1 MSEKRTQLQERY
13 ELKEVLGRGGMGVVY
28 KAYDSLMRRDVALK
42 TILDIDNTT
51 TMALFYK
58 EWSVLATM
66 VHPNVISIYDIG
78 EFDVDGTKK
87 PFFVMPLLPGG
98 TLEQLIKDGSPR
110 LSVTGVIDIIDQAC
124 RGLHAAH
131 EQGLVHRDVKPSNIF
146 VMDDNSVKI
155 IDFGVAREMSGQ
167 SRTTLKGTLSY
178 MSPEQLELKP
188 PTPVSDL
195 FSLAVVTFEA
205 LTRRRPFQGST
216 ESEVA
221 EAIRTYSPPPVSE
234 INHEVS
240 YAVSQVVHKAM
251 AKQPWHRFP
260 NMREYGEAL
269 QKALRGEP
277 LEYFDSAKIKPRLER
292 AAKGFAEGEY
302 AFASDVLSELEA
314 EGHMDQEIHLLRGQ
328 VDQAMRQTRIR
339 QMLESARRFFE
350 AGEYPLALRK
360 IQEALELDPGDSSA
374 LALKN
379 QVEKERR
386 ERKISEWITLARQHI
401 DNQAF
406 RQAREAL
413 DNVLQ
418 VKPNETDA
426 LGLIAELAR
435 REQEVSHTREEKS
448 RLYQAAVQ
456 AWEKGEVT
464 SAMSKLE
471 NLVALEK
478 DSPEADTGRSGTY
491 HNFYNQVHSEHNAI
505 KNAYD
510 EARGNLA
517 DENFEAALAICKQ
530 YLIKYPNHALFQSL
544 KFDIEERQRQKLSSV
559 IAGTDRRA
567 EEEPDLDRRVAI
579 LQDALK
585 AYPGEPHFDRAL
597 RLVRDKRDLV
607 NSIVAK
613 AGFFEERGQ
622 FNEALDQWQIL
633 KSIHEKHPG
642 LAFEIQRLGKRRDQQ
657 AHENAKARWVEQ
669 TDKHLER
676 GDYDRAGQTV
686 ESALAEFAGDP
697 ELLELE
703 KLVQKNRDRGRQ
715 ALEFLEK
722 AHEARER
729 GAQDESL
736 EALRQANALDPRS
749 TVIRTVFVNS
759 LLDQARRTVDN
770 DWVAADATLHEVLA
784 VEPNHAPAQSL
795 MSRINDRKREDFVSG
810 CLTNARR
817 LQTEG
822 DIQGALTIASQ
833 AITTYPNE
841 SRLQQLHATLQR
853 AQAEEQR
860 LSGKTAHSA
869 AGTSAVGQPISH
881 GSHPAPPVAP
891 DSTPDLTETVV
902 LSSATPPP
910 AAATPTAAAS
920 GSSHDF
926 DETRLMDDSIATP
939 AAAPPITATP
949 PPASAAPPPPVA
961 PQQPQTPPSVPRPSS
976 PILQN
981 RMVQGGLAAAA
992 VLIIVIIAV
1001 AVMRPS
1007 RKAAVTPAIQGRMH
1021 VSVHSTPS
1029 GAVIKLNGIECGGAA
1044 NCDVNLPPGSYQ
1056 AEASLPGYEPLSTTF
1071 NVVSGTPADINLAL
1085 QPSPPRVTIS
1095 TDLTEGTVQLDG
1107 QPAGQIQ
1114 DSGVEVAG
1122 IKTGTH
1128 QLAIQSG
1135 SAKANFTLELTPG
1148 ALPKINGPID
1158 ATGLRGFVVAQ
1169 YGGEAH
1175 VYGNMQGFR
1184 VSLDGKEAGTLDAN
1198 GLDFKDLS
1206 TGTHELRLA
1215 GPAGQQDRITFD
1227 AQPSAAVYASLRTNR
1242 NVGELRVAA
1251 NEDDAEVYING
1262 EKYKRKTTHG
1272 RLLIYLSPK
1281 QYTVRVQKDGFA
1293 PVEQTVDMKT
1303 GEETTADFK
1312 LLPAKAIL
1320 SIRHAPPGSDVLVDG
1335 TRVGKTGADGSFTVA
1350 NLDPGKHSISVR
1362 HDDFKPLTSDELL
1375 ASGKTLE
1382 VEAALE
1388 GLTGTVNIEI
1398 SPAGV
1403 AAKLRVRRDGEAQDR
1418 EVAGTSLTLPEG
1430 SYTITGSAPR
1440 YQDATASVR
1449 VTARRTVSASLTFK
1463 PAEGSAGAAGGQ
1475 GGTFSLTDWQKTPGW
1490 TLEGGVLV
1498 HRGGDFVLTPMDI
1511 TQGKIQFS
1519 LLSLKGKRLEWV
1531 IGYRDPKNYYL
1542 FQVDDKNFIRSE
1554 VVNGKRTEL
1563 AKVPHASDRKK
1574 YIGISITITPKA
1586 ITHSIARDQQWQV
1599 IDNWESTETLARG
1612 KFGFNVPGKDEI
1624 ALGDFKLTQ

>member
-1 MSEKRTQLQERY
+1 VPEKRTQLQERY

-42 TILDIDNTT
+42 TILDVDNTT
-51 TMALFYK
+51 TMQLFYK

-78 EFDVDGTKK
+78 EFDEDGSKK

-110 LSVTGVIDIIDQAC
+110 LSVTGVLNIIDQAS

-205 LTRRRPFQGST
+205 LTRRRPFQGAT
-216 ESEVA
+216 EGEVV
-221 EAIRTYSPPPVSE
+221 EAIRGLIPPPVSE
-234 INHEVS
+234 LNHEVS

-260 NMREYGEAL
+260 NIREYGDSL
-269 QKALRGEP
+269 QKALRGEK
-277 LEYFDSAKIKPRLER
+277 LEYFDSTKIKPRLER

-302 AFASDVLSELEA
+302 AFASEVLSELEA

-328 VDQAMRQTRIR
+328 VDQAVRQTRIR

-360 IQEALELDPGDSSA
+360 IQEALELDPSDSSA

-386 ERKISEWITLARQHI
+386 ERKISEWIALARQHI

-418 VKPNETDA
+418 VKPSETEA

-435 REQEVSHTREEKS
+435 REQEVSNVREEKS
-448 RLYQAAVQ
+448 RLYQAAVH

-478 DSPEADTGRSGTY
+478 DLPEADTGRSGTY
-491 HNFYNQVHSEHNAI
+491 HSFYNQVHSEHNAL
-505 KNAYD
+505 KNSYD

-517 DENFEAALAICKQ
+517 DENFEGALAICKQ
-530 YLIKYPNHALFQSL
+530 YLTKYPNHALFQSL

-559 IAGTDRRA
+559 IADTDRRV
-567 EEEPDLDRRVAI
+567 EEEPDLDRRVGI
-579 LQDALK
+579 LQEALK
-585 AYPGEPHFDRAL
+585 AYPGEHHFDRAI
-597 RLVRDKRDLV
+597 RLVKDKRDLV

-657 AHENAKARWVEQ
+657 AHENAKSRWVEQ

-676 GDYDRAGQTV
+676 GDYDRARLTV
-686 ESALAEFAGDP
+686 ESALAEFPGDS

-703 KLVQKNRDRGRQ
+703 KLVQKNRDRGHQ
-715 ALEFLEK
+715 ALELLEK
-722 AHEARER
+722 ANQAREQ
-729 GAQDESL
+729 GAIPESI
-736 EALRQANALDPRS
+736 EALRQANDLDPRS

-759 LLDQARRTVDN
+759 LLDQARNVVDQ
-770 DWVAADATLHEVLA
+770 DWAAADTTLKEVLA
-784 VEPNHAPAQSL
+784 IEPNHAPAQSL
-795 MSRINDRKREDFVSG
+795 MSRITDRKREDFVSG

-822 DIQGALTIASQ
+822 DIQGALSMATQ
-833 AITTYPNE
+833 AITSYPNE

-860 LSGKTAHSA
+860 QSGRTSVKTTSSQGA
-869 AGTSAVGQPISH
+869 AASGTAPGQAAPQASQVAPPISTA
-881 GSHPAPPVAP
+881 GS
-891 DSTPDLTETVV
+891 SPDLTPTIV
-902 LSSATPPP
+902 LTSAT
-910 AAATPTAAAS
+910 AATPTAS
-920 GSSHDF
+920 GADI
-926 DETRLMDDSIATP
+926 DETRVMDDRA
-939 AAAPPITATP
+939 
-949 PPASAAPPPPVA
+949 PVA
-961 PQQPQTPPSVPRPSS
+961 PVPPVVIPVIPPEPPAPPTARRPPSPPM
-976 PILQN
+976 LQN
-981 RMVQGGLAAAA
+981 RMVQAGLAAAA
-992 VLIIVIIAV
+992 VLVIVIAAIALL
-1001 AVMRPS
+1001 RPG
-1007 RKAAVTPAIQGRMH
+1007 RKAAVVAPPAAGNMR
-1021 VSVHSTPS
+1021 VNVRSTPP
-1029 GAVIKLNGIECGGAA
+1029 GAVIKVNGTVCGSS
-1044 NCDVNLPPGSYQ
+1044 NCELNLPAGDYQ
-1056 AEASLPGYEPLSTTF
+1056 AQATLPGYEPANATFSVRAGSTAQVDLS
-1071 NVVSGTPADINLAL
+1071 LL
-1085 QPSPPRVTIS
+1085 PSPPRVNIS
-1095 TDLTEGTVQLDG
+1095 TDLTEGSVQLDG
-1107 QPAGQIQ
+1107 APAGQIQ
-1114 DSGVEVAG
+1114 DSGVDVAG
-1122 IKTGTH
+1122 ITPGTH

-1135 SAKANFTLELTPG
+1135 SARASMSLELAPG
-1148 ALPKINGPID
+1148 ALPKITGPIET
-1158 ATGLRGFVVAQ
+1158 TGLRGFVVAQ
-1169 YGGEAH
+1169 YGGQAH
-1175 VYGNMQGFR
+1175 LYGSLPGFR
-1184 VSLDGKEAGTLDAN
+1184 ASLDGKAAGTVDTN

-1206 TGTHELRLA
+1206 TGTHELVLD
-1215 GPAGQQDRITFD
+1215 GPAGQHDRVVFD

-1242 NVGELRVAA
+1242 NVGELHVTA
-1251 NEDDAEVYING
+1251 NEDDADVYING

-1272 RLLIYLSPK
+1272 RLLIYLAPK
-1281 QYTVRVQKDGFA
+1281 QYTVRIQKDGFA
-1293 PVEQTVDMKT
+1293 PVEQTVDMKN
-1303 GEETTADFK
+1303 GEQTTADFK
-1312 LLPAKAIL
+1312 LLPARATL
-1320 SIRHAPPGSDVLVDG
+1320 SVHHAPPGSDVQVDG
-1335 TRVGKTGADGSFTVA
+1335 KSVGKTGADGSFTTA
-1350 NLDPGKHSISVR
+1350 NLDPGKHSISIR
-1362 HDDFKPLTSDELL
+1362 HDDFKPFTADELL
-1375 ASGKTLE
+1375 TSGKTLE
-1382 VEAALE
+1382 LEAALE
-1388 GLTGTVNIEI
+1388 GLAGTVNVDI

-1403 AAKLRVRRDGEAQDR
+1403 SAKLRVRREGESQDR
-1418 EVAGTSLTLPEG
+1418 DVTGTSLTLPEG
-1430 SYTITGSAPR
+1430 SYIITGSAPR
-1440 YQDATASVR
+1440 YQDATAAVR
-1449 VTARRTVSASLTFK
+1449 VTARKTVAASLTFK
-1463 PAEGSAGAAGGQ
+1463 PIEGQGGGGPAGQ
-1475 GGTFSLTDWQKTPGW
+1475 GGTFNLTDWQKTPGW

-1511 TQGKIQFS
+1511 TQGKMQFS
-1519 LLSLKGKRLEWV
+1519 LLALKGKRLEWV
-1531 IGYRDPKNYYL
+1531 VGYRDPKNYYL

-1554 VVNGKRTEL
+1554 VVNGKRTEM
-1563 AKVPHASDRKK
+1563 AKVPHMSDRKK
-1574 YIGISITITPKA
+1574 YIGILISITPKG
-1586 ITHSIARDQQWQV
+1586 ITHSFANDQQWQV
-1599 IDNWESTETLARG
+1599 IDNWESTEALARG

-1624 ALGDFKLTQ
+1624 ALGDFKLTWQ

>member
-42 TILDIDNTT
+42 TILDIENST
-51 TMALFYK
+51 TMSLFYK

-78 EFDVDGTKK
+78 EFDQDGSKK

-216 ESEVA
+216 EGEVV
-221 EAIRTYSPPPVSE
+221 EAIRGHIPPPVSE
-234 INHEVS
+234 LNHEVS

-260 NMREYGEAL
+260 NIREYGEAL

-277 LEYFDSAKIKPRLER
+277 LEYFDSSKIKPRLER

-302 AFASDVLSELEA
+302 AFASEVLSELEA

-328 VDQAMRQTRIR
+328 VDQAVRQTRIR

-360 IQEALELDPGDSSA
+360 IQEALELDPGDPSA

-386 ERKISEWITLARQHI
+386 ERKISEWIALARQHI

-418 VKPNETDA
+418 IKPSETEA

-435 REQEVSHTREEKS
+435 REQEVSNTREEKS

-478 DSPEADTGRSGTY
+478 DLPEADTGRSGTY
-491 HNFYNQVHSEHNAI
+491 HSFYNQVHSEHNAL
-505 KNAYD
+505 KNSYE

-517 DENFEAALAICKQ
+517 DENFEGALAICKQ
-530 YLIKYPNHALFQSL
+530 YLTKYPNHALFQSL

-559 IAGTDRRA
+559 IAETDRRV
-567 EEEPDLDRRVAI
+567 EEEPDLDRRVGI
-579 LQDALK
+579 LQEALK
-585 AYPGEPHFDRAL
+585 AYPGEHHFDRAI

-613 AGFFEERGQ
+613 AGYFEERGQ

-657 AHENAKARWVEQ
+657 AHENAKSRWVEQ

-676 GDYDRAGQTV
+676 GDYDRAQQTV
-686 ESALAEFAGDP
+686 ESALAEFPGDS
-697 ELLELE
+697 ELLELQ
-703 KLVQKNRDRGRQ
+703 KLVSKNRDRGQQ
-715 ALEFLEK
+715 AMELLEK
-722 AHEARER
+722 AHQARER
-729 GAQDESL
+729 GAIRESV
-736 EALRQANALDPRS
+736 ESLRQANDLDPRS

-759 LLDQARRTVDN
+759 LLDQARSVVDN
-770 DWVAADATLHEVLA
+770 DWAAADTTLKEVLSI
-784 VEPNHAPAQSL
+784 EPNHAPAQSL
-795 MSRINDRKREDFVSG
+795 MSRITDRKREDFVSG

-822 DIQGALTIASQ
+822 DIQAALTMATQ
-833 AITTYPNE
+833 AITSYPNE

-860 LSGKTAHSA
+860 QSGRTSVAKTSQGTAA
-869 AGTSAVGQPISH
+869 AGAGQTVPQAGPMAPPKSSPGSSPDLTPTIVLPSVPTPASAVSSSDIDETRIMDDLPTATPAPKPPAVMPPRP
-881 GSHPAPPVAP
+881 PAPP
-891 DSTPDLTETVV
+891 ST
-902 LSSATPPP
+902 
-910 AAATPTAAAS
+910 
-920 GSSHDF
+920 
-926 DETRLMDDSIATP
+926 
-939 AAAPPITATP
+939 APPL
-949 PPASAAPPPPVA
+949 SAM
-961 PQQPQTPPSVPRPSS
+961 
-976 PILQN
+976 LQN
-981 RMVQGGLAAAA
+981 RMVQAGLAAAV
-992 VLIIVIIAV
+992 VLVIVVGAV
-1001 AVMRPS
+1001 ALMRPS
-1007 RKAAVTPAIQGRMH
+1007 KKVVVTPAVAGRMR
-1021 VSVHSTPS
+1021 VGVRSTPP
-1029 GAVIKLNGIECGGAA
+1029 GAEIKVNGVVCGAS
-1044 NCDVNLPPGSYQ
+1044 NCDLNLPAGDYQ
-1056 AEASLPGYEPLSTTF
+1056 AQATLPGYETANTYFSVRDGAPTQ
-1071 NVVSGTPADINLAL
+1071 VSLAL

-1095 TDLTEGTVQLDG
+1095 TDLTEGSVQLDG
-1107 QPAGQIQ
+1107 APAGQIQ
-1114 DSGVEVAG
+1114 DSGVEVSG
-1122 IKTGTH
+1122 LTPGTH

-1135 SAKANFTLELTPG
+1135 STRASMNLELSPG

-1158 ATGLRGFVVAQ
+1158 STGLRGFVVAQ
-1169 YGGEAH
+1169 FGGQAHLYGS
-1175 VYGNMQGFR
+1175 VTGFR
-1184 VSLDGKEAGTLDAN
+1184 ASLDGKPAGNLDNN

-1206 TGTHELRLA
+1206 TGTHELLLD
-1215 GPAGQQDRITFD
+1215 GPAGQHDRVVFD

-1242 NVGELRVAA
+1242 NVGELRVTA

-1272 RLLIYLSPK
+1272 RLLIYLAPK
-1281 QYTVRVQKDGFA
+1281 QYTVRLQKDGFA
-1293 PVEQTVDMKT
+1293 PVEQTVDMKN
-1303 GEETTADFK
+1303 GEEFTADFK

-1320 SIRHAPPGSDVLVDG
+1320 SVHHAPPGSDVLVDG
-1335 TRVGKTGADGSFTVA
+1335 NRLGKTGADGSFTVA
-1350 NLDPGKHSISVR
+1350 NLEPGKHSISIR

-1375 ASGKTLE
+1375 ASGKTLDI
-1382 VEAALE
+1382 EAALE
-1388 GLTGTVNIEI
+1388 GLTGTVNIEVN
-1398 SPAGV
+1398 PAGV
-1403 AAKLRVRRDGEAQDR
+1403 AAKLRVRREGESQDR
-1418 EVAGTSLTLPEG
+1418 DVTGSSLSLPEG
-1430 SYTITGSAPR
+1430 AYTITGSAPR

-1449 VTARRTVSASLTFK
+1449 VTARKTVAASLTFK
-1463 PAEGSAGAAGGQ
+1463 PIEGQGGGAGGQ
-1475 GGTFSLTDWQKTPGW
+1475 GGSFSLTDWQKTPGW

-1498 HRGGDFVLTPMDI
+1498 HRGGDFVLAPMDI
-1511 TQGKIQFS
+1511 TQGKMQFS

-1531 IGYRDPKNYYL
+1531 AGYRDPKNYYL
-1542 FQVDDKNFIRSE
+1542 FQIDDKNFIRSE

-1574 YIGISITITPKA
+1574 YIGLSIVISPKGIA
-1586 ITHSIARDQQWQV
+1586 TSIAHDQQWQV
-1599 IDNWESTETLARG
+1599 IDNWESTDALAHG

-1624 ALGDFKLTQ
+1624 ALGDFKLTWQ

>member
-1 MSEKRTQLQERY
+1 
-13 ELKEVLGRGGMGVVY
+13 MGVVY

-42 TILDIDNTT
+42 TILDVDNTT
-51 TMALFYK
+51 TMSLFYK

-78 EFDVDGTKK
+78 EFDEDGSKK

-98 TLEQLIKDGSPR
+98 TLEQMIKDGSPR
-110 LSVTGVIDIIDQAC
+110 LSVTGVLDIVDQAC

-205 LTRRRPFQGST
+205 LTRRRPFQGTS

-234 INHEVS
+234 LNHEVS

-260 NMREYGEAL
+260 NIREYGEAL

-277 LEYFDSAKIKPRLER
+277 LEYFDSSKIKPRLER

-328 VDQAMRQTRIR
+328 VDAAVRQTRIR

-360 IQEALELDPGDSSA
+360 VQEALELDPGDASA

-386 ERKISEWITLARQHI
+386 EKKISEWITLARQHI
-401 DNQAF
+401 GNQAF

-418 VKPNETDA
+418 VKPSETEA
-426 LGLIAELAR
+426 LNLIAELGR
-435 REQEVSHTREEKS
+435 REQEVSNVREEKS
-448 RLYQAAVQ
+448 RLYQAAVH

-464 SAMSKLE
+464 AAMSKLE

-478 DSPEADTGRSGTY
+478 DLPEADTGRSGTY
-491 HNFYNQVHSEHNAI
+491 HSFYNQVHSEHNAI
-505 KNAYD
+505 KNSYD
-510 EARGNLA
+510 EARGHLA
-517 DENFEAALAICKQ
+517 EENFEAALTVCKQ
-530 YLIKYPNHALFQSL
+530 YLTKYPNHALFQSL

-559 IAGTDRRA
+559 IAETDRRV

-579 LQDALK
+579 LQEALK
-585 AYPGEPHFDRAL
+585 SYPGEQHFDRAL

-613 AGFFEERGQ
+613 ASFFEERGQ

-642 LAFEIQRLGKRRDQQ
+642 LAFEIQRLAKRRDQQ

-676 GDYDRAGQTV
+676 GDYERAKQTV
-686 ESALAEFAGDP
+686 ESALAEFPGDS

-703 KLVQKNRDRGRQ
+703 RLVQKNRDRGQQ
-715 ALEFLEK
+715 ALQLLEK
-722 AHEARER
+722 ANQARER
-729 GAQDESL
+729 GETQESI
-736 EALRQANALDPRS
+736 EALREAKDLDPRS

-759 LLDQARRTVDN
+759 LLDQARSVVDK
-770 DWVAADATLHEVLA
+770 DWAAADTTLKEVLSI
-784 VEPNHAPAQSL
+784 EPHHAPAQSL
-795 MSRINDRKREDFVSG
+795 LSRISDRKREDFVST

-822 DIQGALTIASQ
+822 DIDGALTMATQ
-833 AITTYPNE
+833 AIGSYPNE
-841 SRLQQLHATLQR
+841 PRLQQLHATLQR

-860 LSGKTAHSA
+860 QSGRTSVRTAV
-869 AGTSAVGQPISH
+869 AGASAVSEP
-881 GSHPAPPVAP
+881 PASEATVAIPPV
-891 DSTPDLTETVV
+891 SNSGSSPDLTPTMV
-902 LSSATPPP
+902 LPSTTTPTP
-910 AAATPTAAAS
+910 AATTP
-920 GSSHDF
+920 DF
-926 DETRLMDDSIATP
+926 DETRLMGD
-939 AAAPPITATP
+939 P
-949 PPASAAPPPPVA
+949 PPAAPATPVTPLAAPSVAAQRPPAA
-961 PQQPQTPPSVPRPSS
+961 PATQRPTA
-976 PILQN
+976 PLLQN
-981 RMVQGGLAAAA
+981 KMVLGGLAAAGVLA
-992 VLIIVIIAV
+992 VVIGAV
-1001 AVMRPS
+1001 VLLRPS
-1007 RKAAVTPAIQGRMH
+1007 RKPPVAVPPVAGSMR
-1021 VSVHSTPS
+1021 VSVHSNPP
-1029 GAVIKLNGIECGGAA
+1029 GAA
-1044 NCDVNLPPGSYQ
+1044 IKVNGVECTASNCELNLPAGDYQ
-1056 AEASLPGYEPLSTTF
+1056 AQATLPGYETANTF
-1071 NVVSGTPADINLAL
+1071 FTVRPGQSAQVSLTL

-1095 TDLTEGTVQLDG
+1095 TDLTEGSVQLDG
-1107 QPAGQIQ
+1107 APAGQVQ
-1114 DSGVEVAG
+1114 ESGVDVAG
-1122 IKTGTH
+1122 ITPGTH

-1135 SAKANFTLELTPG
+1135 SARASMSLELAPG
-1148 ALPKINGPID
+1148 ALPKITGPID
-1158 ATGLRGFVVAQ
+1158 TTGLRGFVVTQ
-1169 YGGEAH
+1169 YGGQAH
-1175 VYGNMQGFR
+1175 VYGNTPGFR
-1184 VSLDGKEAGTLDAN
+1184 ASLDGKPAGNLDTN
-1198 GLDFKDLS
+1198 GLDFTDLS
-1206 TGTHELRLA
+1206 TGTHELLLD
-1215 GPAGQQDRITFD
+1215 GPAGQHDRIVFD

-1242 NVGELRVAA
+1242 NVGELRVTAS
-1251 NEDDAEVYING
+1251 EDDAEVYING

-1272 RLLIYLSPK
+1272 RLLIYLTPK

-1293 PVEQTVDMKT
+1293 PVEQTVNMKT
-1303 GEETTADFK
+1303 GEETAADFK
-1312 LLPAKAIL
+1312 LLPAKATL
-1320 SIRHAPPGSDVLVDG
+1320 SVRHAPPGSDVLVDG
-1335 TRVGKTGADGSFTVA
+1335 NRIGKTGADGSLTVA
-1350 NLDPGKHSISVR
+1350 TLEPGKHSVSIR
-1362 HDDFKPLTSDELL
+1362 HDDFKPFTSDELL

-1382 VEAALE
+1382 LEGALE
-1388 GLTGTVNIEI
+1388 GLTGTVNIEVA
-1398 SPAGV
+1398 PAGV
-1403 AAKLRVRRDGEAQDR
+1403 AAKLRVRREGESQDR
-1418 EVAGTSLTLPEG
+1418 DVTGTSLSLPEG

-1440 YQDATASVR
+1440 YQDVTASVR

-1463 PAEGSAGAAGGQ
+1463 PVEGSGGGAGKG
-1475 GGTFSLTDWQKTPGW
+1475 GGTFNLTDWQKTPGW

-1498 HRGGDFVLTPMDI
+1498 HRGGDFVLAPMDI
-1511 TQGKIQFS
+1511 TQGTLQFS

-1531 IGYRDPKNYYL
+1531 AGYRDPKNYYL

-1563 AKVPHASDRKK
+1563 AKVPHSSDRKK
-1574 YIGISITITPKA
+1574 YIGISITISPKG
-1586 ITHSIARDQQWQV
+1586 ITHSIAHDQQWQV
-1599 IDNWESTETLARG
+1599 IDNWESSEPLAHG

-1624 ALGDFKLTQ
+1624 ALGDFKLTWQ

>member
-1 MSEKRTQLQERY
+1 VPEKRTQLQERY

-42 TILDIDNTT
+42 TILDVENTT
-51 TMALFYK
+51 TMSLFYK

-78 EFDVDGTKK
+78 EFDEDGSKK

-98 TLEQLIKDGSPR
+98 TLEQLIKEGSPR
-110 LSVTGVIDIIDQAC
+110 LSVTGVLNIIDQAA

-155 IDFGVAREMSGQ
+155 IDFGVAREISGQ

-178 MSPEQLELKP
+178 MSPEQVELKP

-195 FSLAVVTFEA
+195 FSLGVVTFEA
-205 LTRRRPFQGST
+205 LTRRRPFQGAT
-216 ESEVA
+216 EGEVV
-221 EAIRTYSPPPVSE
+221 EAIRGLIPPPVSE
-234 INHEVS
+234 LNHEVS
-240 YAVSQVVHKAM
+240 YAVSQVIHKAM

-260 NMREYGEAL
+260 NIREYGDSL

-277 LEYFDSAKIKPRLER
+277 LEYFDSTKIKPRLER

-302 AFASDVLSELEA
+302 AFASEVLSELEA

-360 IQEALELDPGDSSA
+360 IQEALELDPSDSST
-374 LALKN
+374 LAFKN

-386 ERKISEWITLARQHI
+386 ERKISEWIALARQHM

-418 VKPNETDA
+418 VKPSETEA

-435 REQEVSHTREEKS
+435 REQEVSNVREEKS

-478 DSPEADTGRSGTY
+478 DLPEADTLRSGTY
-491 HNFYNQVHSEHNAI
+491 HNFYNQVHSEHNAL
-505 KNAYD
+505 KNSYE
-510 EARGNLA
+510 EARGHLA
-517 DENFEAALAICKQ
+517 DENFEGALAICKQ
-530 YLIKYPNHALFQSL
+530 YLTKYPNHALFQSL

-559 IAGTDRRA
+559 IAETDRRA
-567 EEEPDLDRRVAI
+567 EEEPDLDRRVGI
-579 LQDALK
+579 LQEALK
-585 AYPGEPHFDRAL
+585 SYPGEHHFDRAL

-657 AHENAKARWVEQ
+657 AHENAKSRWVEQ

-676 GDYDRAGQTV
+676 GDYERARQSV
-686 ESALAEFAGDP
+686 ESALAEFPGDP

-703 KLVQKNRDRGRQ
+703 KLVHKNRDRGQQ
-715 ALEFLEK
+715 ALELLEK
-722 AHEARER
+722 AHQARER
-729 GAQDESL
+729 GDQQESID
-736 EALRQANALDPRS
+736 ALRQAKDLDPRS
-749 TVIRTVFVNS
+749 TVIRTVYVNS
-759 LLDQARRTVDN
+759 LLDQARSVVDK
-770 DWVAADATLHEVLA
+770 DWVAADTTLQEVLSI
-784 VEPNHAPAQSL
+784 EPNHAPAQSL
-795 MSRINDRKREDFVSG
+795 MSRITDRKREDFVSG

-822 DIQGALTIASQ
+822 DIEAALTMATQ

-860 LSGKTAHSA
+860 QSGRTTAKTSAQGATVSA
-869 AGTSAVGQPISH
+869 ADAGQSIPQASQVSPPVERPDTSPDFTPTIVLPSGATTSPAASTADVDETRVMGDVAP
-881 GSHPAPPVAP
+881 PAPP
-891 DSTPDLTETVV
+891 
-902 LSSATPPP
+902 
-910 AAATPTAAAS
+910 
-920 GSSHDF
+920 
-926 DETRLMDDSIATP
+926 
-939 AAAPPITATP
+939 APPKP
-949 PPASAAPPPPVA
+949 PVAQPQPQQPPPPPTV
-961 PQQPQTPPSVPRPSS
+961 QRPAS
-976 PILQN
+976 PLLQN
-981 RMVQGGLAAAA
+981 RMLLGGLAAAG
-992 VLIIVIIAV
+992 VVVIVIAGV
-1001 AVMRPS
+1001 ALMRPGK
-1007 RKAAVTPAIQGRMH
+1007 KAAVVAPPAAGSMR
-1021 VSVHSTPS
+1021 VSLHSTPP
-1029 GAVIKLNGIECGGAA
+1029 GATIKVNGVECGAST
-1044 NCDVNLPPGSYQ
+1044 CDLNLPAGDYQ
-1056 AEASLPGYEPLSTTF
+1056 AQATLPGYETANAAFS
-1071 NVVSGTPADINLAL
+1071 VRAGTPAEVNLSL

-1095 TDLTEGTVQLDG
+1095 TDLTDGSVQLDG
-1107 QPAGQIQ
+1107 APAGQIQ
-1114 DSGVEVAG
+1114 DSGVDVAG
-1122 IKTGTH
+1122 ITPGTH

-1135 SAKANFTLELTPG
+1135 STRASMSLELSPG
-1148 ALPKINGPID
+1148 ALPRITGPIE

-1169 YGGEAH
+1169 YGGQAH
-1175 VYGNMQGFR
+1175 LYSNMPGFR
-1184 VSLDGKEAGTLDAN
+1184 ASLDGKAVGNLDTN

-1206 TGTHELRLA
+1206 TGTHELLLD
-1215 GPAGQQDRITFD
+1215 GPAGQHDRVLFD
-1227 AQPSAAVYASLRTNR
+1227 AQPSPAVYASLRTNR
-1242 NVGELRVAA
+1242 NVGELRVTA
-1251 NEDDAEVYING
+1251 NEDDADVYING

-1272 RLLIYLSPK
+1272 RLLIYLAPK
-1281 QYTVRVQKDGFA
+1281 QYTVRLQKEGFA

-1303 GEETTADFK
+1303 GEEATADFK
-1312 LLPAKAIL
+1312 LFPAKATL
-1320 SIRHAPPGSDVLVDG
+1320 SVHHAPPASDVLVDG
-1335 TRVGKTGADGSFTVA
+1335 KSVGKTGPDGSFTAA
-1350 NLDPGKHSISVR
+1350 NVDPGKHSISIR
-1362 HDDFKPLTSDELL
+1362 HDDYKPLTSDELL

-1382 VEAALE
+1382 LEGALE
-1388 GLTGTVNIEI
+1388 GLAGTVNVDI

-1403 AAKLRVRRDGEAQDR
+1403 AAKLRVRREGESQDR
-1418 EVAGTSLTLPEG
+1418 EVTGTSLSLPEG

-1449 VTARRTVSASLTFK
+1449 VAARKTVSASLTFK
-1463 PAEGSAGAAGGQ
+1463 PVEGQGGAAGQAGV
-1475 GGTFSLTDWQKTPGW
+1475 FSLADWQKTPGW

-1498 HRGGDFVLTPMDI
+1498 HRGGEFVLTPMDI
-1511 TQGKIQFS
+1511 TQGKMQFS
-1519 LLSLKGKRLEWV
+1519 LLALKGKRLEWV
-1531 IGYRDPKNYYL
+1531 AGYRDSKNYYL

-1563 AKVPHASDRKK
+1563 AKVPHLSDRKK
-1574 YIGISITITPKA
+1574 YIGISITISPKG

-1599 IDNWESTETLARG
+1599 IDNWESTEALAHG

-1624 ALGDFKLTQ
+1624 ALGDFKLTWQ

>member
-1 MSEKRTQLQERY
+1 MPEKRTQLQERY

-28 KAYDSLMRRDVALK
+28 KAYDTLMRRDVALK
-42 TILDIDNTT
+42 TILDIDNAV
-51 TMALFYK
+51 TMSLFYK

-78 EFDVDGTKK
+78 EFEQDGTKK

-98 TLEQLIKDGSPR
+98 TLEELIKNGSPR
-110 LSVTGVIDIIDQAC
+110 LSVTGVLEIIDQAC

-155 IDFGVAREMSGQ
+155 IDFGVAREVSGQ

-178 MSPEQLELKP
+178 MSPEQLEMKP

-205 LTRRRPFQGST
+205 LTRRRPFQGAT
-216 ESEVA
+216 ESEVV
-221 EAIRTYSPPPVSE
+221 EAIRGFSPPPVSE

-240 YAVSQVVHKAM
+240 YAISQVVHKAM

-260 NMREYGEAL
+260 NMREYGDAL

-277 LEYFDSAKIKPRLER
+277 LDYFDSSKIKPRLER
-292 AAKGFAEGEY
+292 AAKSFAEGDY
-302 AFASDVLSELEA
+302 VFASEMLSELEG

-328 VDQAMRQTRIR
+328 VDQAVRQTRIR

-360 IQEALELDPGDSSA
+360 IQEALELDPSDSST

-386 ERKISEWITLARQHI
+386 ERKISEWLTLARQHI
-401 DNQAF
+401 ENQAF

-413 DNVLQ
+413 DSALQ
-418 VKPNETDA
+418 LKPNETEA
-426 LGLIAELAR
+426 LGLIAEIAR
-435 REQEVSHTREEKS
+435 REQELSNVREEKS

-478 DSPEADTGRSGTY
+478 DLPEADAGRSGTY
-491 HNFYNQVHSEHNAI
+491 HNFYNQVHSEHNAL
-505 KNAYD
+505 KNSYD
-510 EARGNLA
+510 EARGHLA
-517 DENFEAALAICKQ
+517 DENFEGALTICKQ
-530 YLIKYPNHALFQSL
+530 YLTKYPNHALFQSL

-559 IAGTDRRA
+559 IAETDRRA
-567 EEEPDLDRRVAI
+567 DEEPDLDRRLGI
-579 LQDALK
+579 LREVLK
-585 AYPGEPHFDRAL
+585 AYPGEHHFERAI

-642 LAFEIQRLGKRRDQQ
+642 LAFEIQRLVKRRDQQ
-657 AHENAKARWVEQ
+657 AHENAKSRWVEQ
-669 TDKHLER
+669 ADKHLER
-676 GDYDRAGQTV
+676 GDYERATQTV
-686 ESALAEFAGDP
+686 EHALAEFPGDS

-715 ALEFLEK
+715 ALELLEK
-722 AHEARER
+722 AHQATER
-729 GAQDESL
+729 GAQQESI
-736 EALRQANALDPRS
+736 EALRQANDLDPRS
-749 TVIRTVFVNS
+749 TVIRTVLVNS
-759 LLDQARRTVDN
+759 LLEQARRVVDN
-770 DWVAADATLHEVLA
+770 DWEAADTTLKEVLSI
-784 VEPNHAPAQSL
+784 EPNHAPAQSL
-795 MSRINDRKREDFVSG
+795 MSRITDRKREDFVSG
-810 CLTNARR
+810 CLTQARR

-822 DIQGALTIASQ
+822 DIEGALTVATQ
-833 AITTYPNE
+833 AMGSYPNE

-860 LSGKTAHSA
+860 QSGRTSRD
-869 AGTSAVGQPISH
+869 AGAKSSQAAVGQSTV
-881 GSHPAPPVAP
+881 PAETVALPSQTAPTMGPPT
-891 DSTPDLTETVV
+891 SSPDLTPTLLLSKVPAATSAPHTRDIDETRVMGGQPP
-902 LSSATPPP
+902 ATPVAESPAVTPEQPPEPPFSPPPP
-910 AAATPTAAAS
+910 AAQ
-920 GSSHDF
+920 
-926 DETRLMDDSIATP
+926 R
-939 AAAPPITATP
+939 
-949 PPASAAPPPPVA
+949 
-961 PQQPQTPPSVPRPSS
+961 PPSSGL
-976 PILQN
+976 LQN

-992 VLIIVIIAV
+992 VLVVVV
-1001 AVMRPS
+1001 AGVALIRPS
-1007 RKAAVTPAIQGRMH
+1007 RKAAVTPPSVPGRIR
-1021 VSVHSTPS
+1021 VSVASTPP
-1029 GAVIKLNGIECGGAA
+1029 GAEIKVNGVVCGSS
-1044 NCDVNLPPGSYQ
+1044 NCELNLPEGDYQ
-1056 AEASLPGYEPLSTTF
+1056 AQATLAGYENANAAFHVRAGAPAQVHLS
-1071 NVVSGTPADINLAL
+1071 L
-1085 QPSPPRVTIS
+1085 QPSPPRFTMS
-1095 TDLTEGTVQLDG
+1095 TDLTEGSVQLDG
-1107 QPAGQIQ
+1107 APAGQIQ
-1114 DSGVEVAG
+1114 DSGVEVSG
-1122 IKTGTH
+1122 LTPGTH

-1135 SAKANFTLELTPG
+1135 SARASMALELSPG
-1148 ALPKINGPID
+1148 ALPKINGPIET
-1158 ATGLRGFVVAQ
+1158 TGLRGFVVAQ
-1169 YGGEAH
+1169 FGGQAH
-1175 VYGNMQGFR
+1175 LYSNVPGFR
-1184 VSLDGKEAGTLDAN
+1184 ASLDGKAVGNLDSN

-1206 TGTHELRLA
+1206 TGTHELLLD
-1215 GPAGQQDRITFD
+1215 GPAGQHDRVVFD

-1242 NVGELRVAA
+1242 NVGELRVTA

-1262 EKYKRKTTHG
+1262 EKYKRKITHG
-1272 RLLIYLSPK
+1272 RLLIYLTPK
-1281 QYTVRVQKDGFA
+1281 QYTVRLQKEGFA
-1293 PVEQTVDMKT
+1293 PVEQTVEMKT
-1303 GEETTADFK
+1303 GEAFTADFK

-1320 SIRHAPPGSDVLVDG
+1320 SVRHAPPGSDVLVDG
-1335 TRVGKTGADGSFTVA
+1335 KNVGKTGPDGSFTTA
-1350 NLDPGKHSISVR
+1350 NLDPGKHSIAIR

-1382 VEAALE
+1382 LEAALE
-1388 GLTGTVNIEI
+1388 GLTGTVNIELN
-1398 SPAGV
+1398 PAGV
-1403 AAKLRVRRDGEAQDR
+1403 AAKLRVRREGESQDR
-1418 EVAGTSLTLPEG
+1418 EVTGTSLNLPEG

-1440 YQDATASVR
+1440 YQDATASVH
-1449 VTARRTVSASLTFK
+1449 VTARKTVAASLTFK
-1463 PAEGSAGAAGGQ
+1463 PIEGQGGAAASQ

-1498 HRGGDFVLTPMDI
+1498 HRGGDFVLSPMDI
-1511 TQGKIQFS
+1511 TQGRMQFS

-1531 IGYRDPKNYYL
+1531 VGYRDPKNYYL

-1574 YIGISITITPKA
+1574 YIGISILISPKG
-1586 ITHSIARDQQWQV
+1586 ITHSIAHDQQWQV
-1599 IDNWESTETLARG
+1599 IDNWETTETLAHG

-1624 ALGDFKLTQ
+1624 ALGDFKLTWQ